1 MVLMESHSS
10 TMERW
15 KERAHNLRR
24 EIGALY
30 LAVRDPRTPWYA
42 KLLGLAIVGYALSPL
57 DLIPDVIPVLGYLD
71 DLLIVP
77 AGLLL
82 ARRLI
87 PPEVIEAH
95 RDAVA
100 SDVGAGISRAGLAIV
115 VVAWVV
121 TAALIVA
128 VILRLR

>member
-1 MVLMESHSS
+1 ML
-10 TMERW
+10 ERW
-15 KERAHNLRR
+15 RERARKLRR
-24 EIGALY
+24 ETYVYYRA
-30 LAVRDPRTPWYA
+30 ARDPRTPR
-42 KLLGLAIVGYALSPL
+42 LARLIALVTVAYALSPL

>member
-1 MVLMESHSS
+1 ML
-10 TMERW
+10 ERW
-15 KERAHNLRR
+15 RERVRRLRR
-24 EIGALY
+24 ETYVYYRA
-30 LAVRDPRTPWYA
+30 ARDPRTPW
-42 KLLGLAIVGYALSPL
+42 LARAIALATVAYALSPL

-77 AGLLL
+77 IGLLL

-100 SDVGAGISRAGLAIV
+100 SDVGAGISKAGLAIV

>member
-1 MVLMESHSS
+1 M
-10 TMERW
+10 RAW
-15 KERAHNLRR
+15 RERARALRR
-24 EIGALY
+24 EAALY
-30 LAVRDPRTPWYA
+30 YLAARDPRTPWLA
-42 KLLGLAIVGYALSPL
+42 RAIVLVTVAYALSPL
-57 DLIPDVIPVLGYLD
+57 DLIPDVIPVIGYLD

-87 PPEVIEAH
+87 PPEVLEAH

-100 SDVGAGISRAGLAIV
+100 SSLGPGIPRLGLAIV
-115 VVAWVV
+115 VVLWLA
-121 TAALIVA
+121 TAALIAA

>member
-1 MVLMESHSS
+1 ML
-10 TMERW
+10 ERW
-15 KERAHNLRR
+15 RERVRRLRR
-24 EIGALY
+24 ETYVYYRA
-30 LAVRDPRTPWYA
+30 ARDPRTPW
-42 KLLGLAIVGYALSPL
+42 LARAIALATVAYALSPL

>member
-1 MVLMESHSS
+1 ML
-10 TMERW
+10 ERW
-15 KERAHNLRR
+15 RERVRRLRR
-24 EIGALY
+24 ETYVYYRA
-30 LAVRDPRTPWYA
+30 ARDPRTPW
-42 KLLGLAIVGYALSPL
+42 LARAIALATVAYALSPL

-77 AGLLL
+77 IGLLL